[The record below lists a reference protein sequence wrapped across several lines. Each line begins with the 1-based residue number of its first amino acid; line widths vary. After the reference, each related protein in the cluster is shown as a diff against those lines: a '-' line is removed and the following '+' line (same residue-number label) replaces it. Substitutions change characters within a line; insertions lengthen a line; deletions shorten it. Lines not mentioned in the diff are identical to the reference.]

1 MMRVEGIAS
10 GGMMNRKAA
19 AIVLIVGLSLAL
31 AAALRTANRAN
42 ASAGDCYSDT
52 PGPSTPMVCN

>member
-1 MMRVEGIAS
+1 
-10 GGMMNRKAA
+10 MNRKAA